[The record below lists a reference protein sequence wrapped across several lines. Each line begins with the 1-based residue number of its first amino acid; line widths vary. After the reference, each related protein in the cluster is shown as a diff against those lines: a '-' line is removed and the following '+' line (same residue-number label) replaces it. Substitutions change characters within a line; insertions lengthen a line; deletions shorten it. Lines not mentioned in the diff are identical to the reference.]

1 MNNMEFLVARARI
14 VRAIRAFFDA
24 KGFVEVETAVRI
36 PAPAPEEHIDCPPCR
51 DGGYLRASPELQ
63 MKKLLAAGMDR
74 IYQIGPC
81 FREGERGSRHNP
93 EFTMIEWYR
102 RDATYLDIRH
112 DLEELMGTL
121 ANGALSGACPQSG
134 GWPVPGDIQGL
145 CGACPQGVR
154 ALSVREAYLRYAG
167 WDPWAG
173 WDQDRF
179 DFDMATKIEPAI
191 KALGGGVFLS
201 DYPPQAASLAKI
213 SSKREE
219 TINFEGE
226 PWGLSP
232 DNSGVCPQRIAGS
245 VPSGALRDGRA
256 RDGRQETGNA
266 PTPKHP
272 NVQTPKHPNTQTPKL
287 SDIPY
292 AERWEFYWDGMELAN
307 CFTELCDA
315 AEQRAR
321 FIAAKAN
328 RQALGESDYPLDEDF
343 LASLPRIGSAA
354 GVALG
359 IDRLVMALTGATEI
373 ASVRAPL

>member
-1 MNNMEFLVARARI
+1 MENVELLIERARI

-24 KGFVEVETAVRI
+24 RGFVEVETAVRI

-63 MKKLLAAGMDR
+63 MKKLLAAGMER

-102 RDATYLDIRH
+102 KNATYLDIAA
-112 DLEELMGTL
+112 DLEALLATL
-121 ANGALSGACPQSG
+121 GLGKPASTAGDRPSNDGACPHVS
-134 GWPVPGDIQGL
+134 PRACPPTK
-145 CGACPQGVR
+145 GACPR
-154 ALSVREAYLRYAG
+154 RLTVREAYLKYAG
-167 WDPWAG
+167 WDPWTD
-173 WDQDRF
+173 WNQDRF

-191 KALGGGVFLS
+191 KALGGGVFLMN
-201 DYPPQAASLAKI
+201 YPPQAASLAK
-213 SSKREE
+213 
-219 TINFEGE
+219 
-226 PWGLSP
+226 LS
-232 DNSGVCPQRIAGS
+232 G
-245 VPSGALRDGRA
+245 
-256 RDGRQETGNA
+256 T
-266 PTPKHP
+266 
-272 NVQTPKHPNTQTPKL
+272 
-287 SDIPY
+287 Y

-321 FIAAKAN
+321 FAAAKAN

-343 LASLPRIGSAA
+343 LTALPRIGSAA

-359 IDRLVMALTGATEI
+359 IDRLVMVLTGVREI
-373 ASVRAPL
+373 SAVRAG